1 MAKTRFKAEGYRVFE
16 MTTEL
21 SPLSAFI
28 NPNST
33 NLRRDVSTATAE
45 RGEDGSKGRQ
55 SAETSEQVE
64 RRPSQDEVRRAET
77 IERITAENSR
87 LRRDDN
93 SDLGFK
99 AQQAVAQFSS
109 VENQNEQEAR
119 SYVLGIDTFA

>member
-1 MAKTRFKAEGYRVFE
+1 

-55 SAETSEQVE
+55 AVETSEQVE
-64 RRPSQDEVRRAET
+64 RRPSQNEVRRAET